1 MVNNVVFLEGGYHT
15 FFSEIEKC
23 FARSL
28 FVSSTW
34 AHKYVYS
41 LNKGVI
47 FNPDLLSIDQ
57 ASEEEL
63 MVAIKIQQR
72 GFVCGSNVKSLSLE
86 YILGAVRCAREL
98 LFEFSADL
106 LIMHN
111 HQRFM
116 HAVFSAVAEKI
127 GIKVIVFERGLFRPF
142 TTTIDVGGVNAD
154 ASAKRQWS
162 ESNSLVQKIN
172 FPNSRTNAFDSFR
185 TRLRFVKFY
194 VLILIESMLR
204 ISPAAYLPKKPS
216 QLIRFVTNKIS
227 TKLSFCGYPKV
238 SIHKKFVVVA
248 LQLPSDTQLLL
259 NSPWNSNMQLLYFI
273 NRALEEFAITNTT
286 FVCTAHPL
294 DDAVYSD
301 FSHLKFTGES
311 TASLVNNAC
320 GVLTVN
326 STVSIEALKQSAPIC
341 LLGQSGFNVP
351 DVGYFECLESF
362 LTFISSSNGLS
373 DLQLNLRSKYLDFL
387 IFQYQTPINVYDFSS
402 ADVIT
407 AYEKIYAL
415 SWQTEANGS

>member
-23 FARSL
+23 FARSF

-86 YILGAVRCAREL
+86 YILGAVRCAHEL

-127 GIKVIVFERGLFRPF
+127 GTKVIVFERGLFRPF

-154 ASAKRQWS
+154 SSVKDQWS
-162 ESNSLVQKIN
+162 ASNNLVQKIN
-172 FPNSRTNAFDSFR
+172 FSNSRTNAFDSFR
-185 TRLRFVKFY
+185 TRLRFLKFY
-194 VLILIESMLR
+194 VLILIESMFR

-238 SIHKKFVVVA
+238 SIHKKFVVFA

-259 NSPWNSNMQLLYFI
+259 NSPWNSNMQLLFYI
-273 NRALEEFAITNTT
+273 NQALEEFAITSIT
-286 FVCTAHPL
+286 FICTAHPL
-294 DDAVYSD
+294 DDAIYSD
-301 FSHLKFTGES
+301 FSHLKFTRES
-311 TASLVNNAC
+311 TASLLNNAC

-326 STVSIEALKQSAPIC
+326 STVSIEALKQSGPIC

-351 DVGYFECLESF
+351 DVGFFENFESF
-362 LTFISSSNGLS
+362 LTFLHGSNDLS
-373 DLQLNLRSKYLDFL
+373 ELELDQRGKYLDFL
-387 IFQYQTPINVYDFSS
+387 MFHYQTPINVYDFTES
-402 ADVIT
+402 DVT
-407 AYEKIYAL
+407 AAYEKICAL
-415 SWQTEANGS
+415 IGQTEANWG